1 MASLPKKG
9 IKGTNFK
16 AWAVETLNALIDYLH
31 GARVKPGYGISVRE
45 TPSGTI
51 VELAKKEAPVINNT
65 TGGGTGVAQDI
76 SATVSGS
83 TATVSLSGSTSSVEL
98 VGGSNVSITGNT
110 NGQIEVDATAVTGMP
125 DYFYSSAQ
133 FVSVD
138 SSAPVIVP
146 SQAETMWLIGEV
158 GVNTSSNMSGTVSVR
173 IGYMTLM
180 LFDLTIGSGSSLSGL
195 TVPVSLPIPAG
206 HSFQLNAS
214 GAAVGNF
221 YLYPTL

>member
-1 MASLPKKG
+1 MPSLPNKSV
-9 IKGTNFK
+9 KGTAFK
-16 AWAVETLNALIDYLH
+16 KWVVESIDKLIDYLSSTYIQV
-31 GARVKPGYGISVRE
+31 GQGLKINR
-45 TPSGTI
+45 TPSGLI
-51 VELAKKEAPVINNT
+51 IELAKPAKETQNNT
-65 TGGGTGVAQDI
+65 TGGTGATQDI
-76 SATVSGS
+76 SATVSGN
-83 TATVSLSGSTSSVEL
+83 TASIGLSGSTYSVEL

-125 DYFYSSAQ
+125 DYYYSSAQ
-133 FVSVD
+133 FISVD
-138 SSAPVIVP
+138 SSAPVVVP

-158 GVNTSSNMSGTVSVR
+158 GVNTSSNMSGTVSVS

-195 TVPVSLPIPAG
+195 TVPVSIPIPAG

-221 YLYPTL
+221 HLYPTL

>member
-1 MASLPKKG
+1 MPSLPNKS
-9 IKGTNFK
+9 IKGAAFK
-16 AWAVETLNALIDYLH
+16 KWVVESIDKLIDYLSSTYIQV
-31 GARVKPGYGISVRE
+31 GQGLKINR
-45 TPSGTI
+45 TPSGLVI
-51 VELAKKEAPVINNT
+51 ELAKPAKETQNNT
-65 TGGGTGVAQDI
+65 TGGTGATQDI
-76 SATVSGS
+76 SATVTGG
-83 TATVSLSGSTSSVEL
+83 TASISLSGSTSAVEL

-125 DYFYSSAQ
+125 DYYYSSAQ
-133 FVSVD
+133 FISVD
-138 SSAPVIVP
+138 SSAPVVVP

-158 GVNTSSNMSGTVSVR
+158 GVNTSSNMSGTVSVS

-195 TVPVSLPIPAG
+195 TVPVSIPIPAG

-221 YLYPTL
+221 HLYPTL